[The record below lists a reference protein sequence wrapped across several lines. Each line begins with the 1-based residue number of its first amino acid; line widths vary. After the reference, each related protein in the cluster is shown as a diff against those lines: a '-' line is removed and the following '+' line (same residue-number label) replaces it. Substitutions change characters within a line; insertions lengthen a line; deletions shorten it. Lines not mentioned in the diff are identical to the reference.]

1 MLVNVLV
8 KKNLDLDMMLKI
20 NLNVI
25 CVILVV
31 NIVLEMVLKSV
42 QNALLLNLKY
52 MFLEINI
59 NVYLNQDIIVTIV
72 NQV

>member
-1 MLVNVLV
+1 VLV
-8 KKNLDLDMMLKI
+8 KKNQDLDMMLKI

-31 NIVLEMVLKSV
+31 NIVLEMVSKIV
-42 QNALLLNLKY
+42 QNAQLLNIKF
-52 MFLEINI
+52 MFQEINI
-59 NVYLNQDIIVTIV
+59 NVSLTRDIIVTIV

>member
-1 MLVNVLV
+1 MLV
-8 KKNLDLDMMLKI
+8 KKNQDLDMMLKI

-31 NIVLEMVLKSV
+31 NIVLEMVSKIV
-42 QNALLLNLKY
+42 QNAQLLNIKF
-52 MFLEINI
+52 MFQEINI
-59 NVYLNQDIIVTIV
+59 NVSLTRDIIVTIV